1 MGQRITI
8 VMNDDLV
15 KKLREIQAKIIMKN
29 AKSGSNLSSPSFSR
43 IVDDILRKGLTK

>member
-8 VMNDDLV
+8 VMNDDLL

-29 AKSGSNLSSPSFSR
+29 AKSGNYLPSPSFSR
-43 IVDDILRKGLTK
+43 IVNDALRKGLTK